1 MRRQTIAVFV
11 VNWPIFDLFQRG
23 VRKHGS
29 SPRQFWW
36 EQTFD
41 LQEAKASAET
51 EAIVVSDD
59 EEEEKLTDL

>member
-1 MRRQTIAVFV
+1 MRKR
-11 VNWPIFDLFQRG
+11 
-23 VRKHGS
+23 GS

-41 LQEAKASAET
+41 LEEARASAIA

-59 EEEEKLTDL
+59 EEEEELANP